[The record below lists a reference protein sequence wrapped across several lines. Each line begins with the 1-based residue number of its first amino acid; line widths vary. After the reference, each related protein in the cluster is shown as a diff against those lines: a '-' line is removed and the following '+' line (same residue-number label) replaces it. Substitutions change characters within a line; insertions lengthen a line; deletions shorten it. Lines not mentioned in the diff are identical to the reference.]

1 MRALPLVSV
10 VASTGVTLLFAA
22 SVLLAWR
29 FAASSRAGAAVLER
43 ARATAG
49 ALGALGEQGA
59 ALPEAVASA
68 ARAQGFVVTRAS
80 AGDTEADDLAKAVL
94 ADGRTRAET
103 RGNVV
108 AAFAPLQ
115 GGAPASALVRVEAS
129 LDAPLAS
136 ARREATIDALPV
148 LACALLLLPG
158 LAYLLASR
166 VSTYLRGLARVLER
180 AAAGDISAH
189 APAEPFGA
197 ELADLGDSVARL
209 KGRLAELARE
219 MRDTVGLLDRS
230 AGTLTAATAAQGRTI
245 SQQAATLQETQVTAQ
260 EIKQTSAMAAQRAEA
275 VLQVAAR
282 AAELGGSGE
291 KAIGDSLETL
301 RGLRAQVTEIAQTI
315 QALGA
320 RARHI
325 GSITQTV
332 KDLADQSNML
342 ALNAAIEAVRS
353 GEHGKSFAIVAREIR
368 TLADQSIQ
376 ATRQVRTI
384 LDDISG
390 AVSRTVAITEA
401 GAAHMEHGLAAMKT
415 FGENFRELA
424 DLVKDDAEAV
434 RQIASAVNQQNAGV
448 TQIFSALT
456 DQIRMMDE
464 SVARV
469 ASTDVAAAA
478 VREIAAVV
486 LEMAGRYQST
496 DGEQG
501 SAA

>member
-1 MRALPLVSV
+1 
-10 VASTGVTLLFAA
+10 
-22 SVLLAWR
+22 
-29 FAASSRAGAAVLER
+29 
-43 ARATAG
+43 
-49 ALGALGEQGA
+49 
-59 ALPEAVASA
+59 
-68 ARAQGFVVTRAS
+68 
-80 AGDTEADDLAKAVL
+80 
-94 ADGRTRAET
+94 
-103 RGNVV
+103 
-108 AAFAPLQ
+108 
-115 GGAPASALVRVEAS
+115 
-129 LDAPLAS
+129 
-136 ARREATIDALPV
+136 
-148 LACALLLLPG
+148 
-158 LAYLLASR
+158 
-166 VSTYLRGLARVLER
+166 
-180 AAAGDISAH
+180 
-189 APAEPFGA
+189 
-197 ELADLGDSVARL
+197 
-209 KGRLAELARE
+209 
-219 MRDTVGLLDRS
+219 
-230 AGTLTAATAAQGRTI
+230 
-245 SQQAATLQETQVTAQ
+245 
-260 EIKQTSAMAAQRAEA
+260 MAAQRAEA